1 MNIDLYQTAPLQQMV
16 GEMLAQVVDETLY
29 AGPNQVSFFRGCA
42 AEALSQNNNLFSEIY
57 VNILQILE
65 LEYLSNQINPNNQNQ
80 VFNLVSNSFV
90 DAVPYIFLN
99 YGPMNQLN
107 AQEAHGCRNDASKY
121 CSYINNIQRQL
132 ARHYSNGN
140 GMMYGN
146 NNAGSFAT
154 RGGMSMRN
162 NNVGNA
168 GGSRWGSVRGNNGN
182 SFGGMN
188 ANRVDNTFS
197 ASNTQ
202 AHDVF
207 GRGGNNTNT
216 AQQTD
221 TNDYFAI
228 KRRKYVESHGGN
240 QQNQQQQQRQ
250 QQDNS
255 AYNELVD
262 ESSVI
267 GTPTVVHGNAR
278 QYEERYDKPNT
289 NETTNAN
296 NQETRQFEKTRQVEE
311 DGFPIV
317 PNSRR
322 KMAIGRNW
330 LVGLWINT
338 STKGYEDIN
347 EVKVRRKLTPEY
359 LYPFDYTKHR
369 EKLSEDKDGL
379 YFEYYDTY
387 GLVQREYVFAFNAS
401 NKLWQSYNYLNKRC
415 MIELDEHGLP
425 CQVLYDL
432 TEEERMELK
441 DHIIPGKTPGILG
454 SALIPNRENP
464 PSLEE
469 EIKYLTMTDEER
481 QYQEA
486 EILANGGEVNEYNVT
501 INDNEIIADN
511 LPSLVTEII
520 DDVYTEH
527 NDSRLVES
535 DVTIMNPIA
544 TKKRQLEV
552 VRKIKECKTFDDYR
566 DKIIKPLT
574 KAREFVLLRKL
585 SEMIDIQFNKILLC
599 LDLTDISVTEIVEC
613 YNDLEERDDIITKS
627 SRQQYDTLVE
637 EMFAS
642 FTITNNDDE
651 YLSDSDTPT
660 IVSNTAT
667 VTYVDRSAGELNITL
682 DGSENNQNGWVCLV
696 RDTGSEISNLITA
709 SLVRRNRKSS
719 KPTRD
724 TYLLTS
730 DGVLIEFIPASR
742 FDINHVFYRICK
754 LTQ

>member
-16 GEMLAQVVDETLY
+16 GEMLTQVIDETLY

-42 AEALSQNNNLFSEIY
+42 AEAVSQNNNLFSEIY
-57 VNILQILE
+57 VNILQVLE
-65 LEYLSNQINPNNQNQ
+65 NEYLSNQINPNNQNQ

-107 AQEAHGCRNDASKY
+107 AQEAHGVRNDANKY
-121 CSYINNIQRQL
+121 CSYIGNIQRQL
-132 ARHYSNGN
+132 ARHYSNSN

-154 RGGMSMRN
+154 RGGMAMRN

-168 GGSRWGSVRGNNGN
+168 GGSRWGSVRGNN
-182 SFGGMN
+182 FGGMG

-207 GRGGNNTNT
+207 GRGSNNSGST
-216 AQQTD
+216 QQND
-221 TNDYFAI
+221 SNDYFAI
-228 KRRKYVESHGGN
+228 KRRRLAESN
-240 QQNQQQQQRQ
+240 ANNTANK

-262 ESSVI
+262 ESAVL
-267 GTPTVVHGNAR
+267 GTPTVIHGNAN
-278 QYEERYDKPNT
+278 QYEERFDKSGS
-289 NETTNAN
+289 NETIVN
-296 NQETRQFEKTRQVEE
+296 NQTEVQVEE

-317 PNSRR
+317 PNNRR

-379 YFEYYDTY
+379 YFEYYDAY

-481 QYQEA
+481 EYQET

-527 NDSRLVES
+527 GNSRLVES
-535 DVTIMNPIA
+535 DVTIMNPVS

-585 SEMIDIQFNKILLC
+585 SEMIDIQFSKILLC

-627 SRQQYDTLVE
+627 SRQQYNTLVE

-696 RDTGSEISNLITA
+696 RDTSSEISNLITA
-709 SLVRRNRKSS
+709 SLIRRNRKSS

>member
-16 GEMLAQVVDETLY
+16 GEMLTQVIDETLY

-42 AEALSQNNNLFSEIY
+42 AEAVSQNNNLFSEIY
-57 VNILQILE
+57 VNILQVLE
-65 LEYLSNQINPNNQNQ
+65 NEYLSNQINPNNQNQ

-107 AQEAHGCRNDASKY
+107 AQEAHGCRNDANKY
-121 CSYINNIQRQL
+121 CSYIGNIQRQL
-132 ARHYSNGN
+132 ARHYSNSN
-140 GMMYGN
+140 GMMYG

-154 RGGMSMRN
+154 RGGMAMRN
-162 NNVGNA
+162 NNVGGN
-168 GGSRWGSVRGNNGN
+168 GGSRWGSVRGNNFGN
-182 SFGGMN
+182 
-188 ANRVDNTFS
+188 NRVDNTFS

-207 GRGGNNTNT
+207 GRGSNSSNST
-216 AQQTD
+216 QQND
-221 TNDYFAI
+221 SNDYFAI
-228 KRRKYVESHGGN
+228 KRRRLAESNGGN
-240 QQNQQQQQRQ
+240 NQNNQRDNR
-250 QQDNS
+250 QDNS

-262 ESSVI
+262 ESAVL
-267 GTPTVVHGNAR
+267 GTPTVIHGNAN
-278 QYEERYDKPNT
+278 QYEERFDKSAF
-289 NETTNAN
+289 NETVKAN
-296 NQETRQFEKTRQVEE
+296 NQTEVQVEE

-317 PNSRR
+317 PNNRR

-379 YFEYYDTY
+379 YFEYYDAY

-481 QYQEA
+481 EYQEA

-527 NDSRLVES
+527 GNSRLVES
-535 DVTIMNPIA
+535 DVTIMNPVS

-585 SEMIDIQFNKILLC
+585 SEMIDIQFSKILLC

-627 SRQQYDTLVE
+627 SRQQYNTLVE

>member
-16 GEMLAQVVDETLY
+16 GEMLANIIDETLY

-65 LEYLSNQINPNNQNQ
+65 NEYLSNQINPNNQNQ

-107 AQEAHGCRNDASKY
+107 AQEAHGVRNDANKY
-121 CSYINNIQRQL
+121 CSYIGNIQRQL
-132 ARHYSNGN
+132 ARHYSNSN

-154 RGGMSMRN
+154 RGGMAMRN
-162 NNVGNA
+162 NNVGGN
-168 GGSRWGSVRGNNGN
+168 GGSRWGSVRGNN
-182 SFGGMN
+182 FGGMG

-207 GRGGNNTNT
+207 GRGSNNSSST
-216 AQQTD
+216 QQNNS
-221 TNDYFAI
+221 NDYFAI
-228 KRRKYVESHGGN
+228 KRRRLAESN
-240 QQNQQQQQRQ
+240 ANNTANK

-262 ESSVI
+262 ESAVL
-267 GTPTVVHGNAR
+267 GTPTVVHGNAN
-278 QYEERYDKPNT
+278 QYEERFDKSGS
-289 NETTNAN
+289 NETITN
-296 NQETRQFEKTRQVEE
+296 NQTAVQVEE

-317 PNSRR
+317 PNNRR
-322 KMAIGRNW
+322 RMAIGRNW

-379 YFEYYDTY
+379 YFEYYDAY

-486 EILANGGEVNEYNVT
+486 EIIANGGEVNEYNVT

-527 NDSRLVES
+527 NGSRLVES
-535 DVTIMNPIA
+535 DVTIMNPIS

-627 SRQQYDTLVE
+627 SRQQYNTLVE

-696 RDTGSEISNLITA
+696 RDTSSEISNLITA

>member
-16 GEMLAQVVDETLY
+16 GEMLTQVIDETLY

-42 AEALSQNNNLFSEIY
+42 AEAVSQNNNLFSEIY
-57 VNILQILE
+57 VNILQVLE
-65 LEYLSNQINPNNQNQ
+65 NEYLSNQINPNNQNQ

-107 AQEAHGCRNDASKY
+107 AQEAHGCRNDANKY
-121 CSYINNIQRQL
+121 CSYIGNIQRQL
-132 ARHYSNGN
+132 ARHYSNSN
-140 GMMYGN
+140 GMMYG

-154 RGGMSMRN
+154 RGGMAMRN
-162 NNVGNA
+162 NNVGGN
-168 GGSRWGSVRGNNGN
+168 GGSRWGSVRGNNFGN
-182 SFGGMN
+182 
-188 ANRVDNTFS
+188 NRVDNTFS

-207 GRGGNNTNT
+207 GRGSNSSNST
-216 AQQTD
+216 QQND
-221 TNDYFAI
+221 SNDYFAI
-228 KRRKYVESHGGN
+228 KRRRLAESNGGN
-240 QQNQQQQQRQ
+240 NQNNQRDNR
-250 QQDNS
+250 QDNS

-262 ESSVI
+262 ESAVL
-267 GTPTVVHGNAR
+267 GTPTVIHGNAN
-278 QYEERYDKPNT
+278 QYEERFNKSAS
-289 NETTNAN
+289 NETVKAN
-296 NQETRQFEKTRQVEE
+296 NQTEVQVEE

-317 PNSRR
+317 PNNRR

-330 LVGLWINT
+330 LIGLWINT

-379 YFEYYDTY
+379 YFEYYDAY

-481 QYQEA
+481 EYQEA

-527 NDSRLVES
+527 GNSRLVES
-535 DVTIMNPIA
+535 DVTIMNPVS

-574 KAREFVLLRKL
+574 KACEFVLLRKL
-585 SEMIDIQFNKILLC
+585 SEMIDIQFSKILLC

-613 YNDLEERDDIITKS
+613 YNDLEERDDIITKL
-627 SRQQYDTLVE
+627 SRQQYNTLVE

-696 RDTGSEISNLITA
+696 RDTSSEISNLITA

-730 DGVLIEFIPASR
+730 DGVLLEFIPASR

>member
-16 GEMLAQVVDETLY
+16 GEMFTQVIDETLY

-42 AEALSQNNNLFSEIY
+42 AEAVSQNNNLFSEIY
-57 VNILQILE
+57 VNILQVLE
-65 LEYLSNQINPNNQNQ
+65 NEYLSNQINPNNQNQ

-107 AQEAHGCRNDASKY
+107 AQEAHGCRNDANKY
-121 CSYINNIQRQL
+121 CSYIGNIQRQL
-132 ARHYSNGN
+132 ARHYSNSN

-154 RGGMSMRN
+154 RGGMAMRN

-168 GGSRWGSVRGNNGN
+168 GGSRWGSVRGNNFGN
-182 SFGGMN
+182 
-188 ANRVDNTFS
+188 NRVDNTFS

-207 GRGGNNTNT
+207 GRGSNSSNST
-216 AQQTD
+216 QQND
-221 TNDYFAI
+221 SNDYFAI
-228 KRRKYVESHGGN
+228 KRRRLAESN
-240 QQNQQQQQRQ
+240 ASNTANK

-262 ESSVI
+262 ESAVL
-267 GTPTVVHGNAR
+267 GTPTVIHGNAN
-278 QYEERYDKPNT
+278 QYEERFDKSAS
-289 NETTNAN
+289 NETVKAN
-296 NQETRQFEKTRQVEE
+296 NQTEVQVEE

-317 PNSRR
+317 PNNRR

-379 YFEYYDTY
+379 YFEYYDAY

-481 QYQEA
+481 EYQEA

-527 NDSRLVES
+527 GNSRLVES
-535 DVTIMNPIA
+535 DVTIMNPVS

-566 DKIIKPLT
+566 DKIIKPLA

-585 SEMIDIQFNKILLC
+585 SEMIDIQFSKILLC

-627 SRQQYDTLVE
+627 SRQQYNTLVE

-642 FTITNNDDE
+642 FTITNNGDE

-696 RDTGSEISNLITA
+696 RDTSSEISNLITA

-730 DGVLIEFIPASR
+730 DGVLLEFIPASR

>member
-16 GEMLAQVVDETLY
+16 GEMLTQVIDETLY

-42 AEALSQNNNLFSEIY
+42 AEAVSQNNNLFSEIY
-57 VNILQILE
+57 VNILQVLE
-65 LEYLSNQINPNNQNQ
+65 NEYLSNQINPNNQNQ

-107 AQEAHGCRNDASKY
+107 AQEAHGVRNDANKY
-121 CSYINNIQRQL
+121 CSYIGNIQRQL
-132 ARHYSNGN
+132 ARHYSNSN

-146 NNAGSFAT
+146 NAGGYAT
-154 RGGMSMRN
+154 RGGMAMRN
-162 NNVGNA
+162 NNVGGN
-168 GGSRWGSVRGNNGN
+168 GGSRWGSVRGNN
-182 SFGGMN
+182 FGGMG

-207 GRGGNNTNT
+207 GRGSNSSNST
-216 AQQTD
+216 QQND
-221 TNDYFAI
+221 SNDYFAI
-228 KRRKYVESHGGN
+228 KRRRLAESN
-240 QQNQQQQQRQ
+240 ANNTANK

-262 ESSVI
+262 ESAVL
-267 GTPTVVHGNAR
+267 GTPTVIHGNAN
-278 QYEERYDKPNT
+278 QYEERFDKSGS
-289 NETTNAN
+289 NETIVN
-296 NQETRQFEKTRQVEE
+296 NQTEVQVEE

-317 PNSRR
+317 PNNRR

-379 YFEYYDTY
+379 YFEYYDAY
-387 GLVQREYVFAFNAS
+387 GLVQREYVFAFNVS

-481 QYQEA
+481 EYQEA
-486 EILANGGEVNEYNVT
+486 EIIANGGEVNEYNVT

-527 NDSRLVES
+527 GNSRLVES
-535 DVTIMNPIA
+535 DVTIMNPVS

-585 SEMIDIQFNKILLC
+585 SEMIDIQFGKILLC

-627 SRQQYDTLVE
+627 SRQQYNTLVE

-696 RDTGSEISNLITA
+696 RDTSSEISNLITA

>member
-16 GEMLAQVVDETLY
+16 GEMFTQVIDETLY

-42 AEALSQNNNLFSEIY
+42 AEAVSQNNNLFSEIY
-57 VNILQILE
+57 VNILQVLE
-65 LEYLSNQINPNNQNQ
+65 NEYLSNQINPNNQNQ

-107 AQEAHGCRNDASKY
+107 AQEAHGCRNDANKY
-121 CSYINNIQRQL
+121 CSYIGNIQRQL
-132 ARHYSNGN
+132 ARHYSNSN

-154 RGGMSMRN
+154 RGGMAMRN
-162 NNVGNA
+162 NNVGGN
-168 GGSRWGSVRGNNGN
+168 GGSRWGSVRGNNFGN
-182 SFGGMN
+182 
-188 ANRVDNTFS
+188 NRVDNTFS

-207 GRGGNNTNT
+207 GRGSNSSNST
-216 AQQTD
+216 QQND
-221 TNDYFAI
+221 SNDYFAI
-228 KRRKYVESHGGN
+228 KRRRLAESNGGN
-240 QQNQQQQQRQ
+240 NQNSQRDNR
-250 QQDNS
+250 QDNS

-262 ESSVI
+262 ESAVL
-267 GTPTVVHGNAR
+267 GTPTVIHGNAN
-278 QYEERYDKPNT
+278 QYEERFDKSAS
-289 NETTNAN
+289 NETVKAN
-296 NQETRQFEKTRQVEE
+296 NQTEVQVEE

-317 PNSRR
+317 PNNRR

-379 YFEYYDTY
+379 YFEYYDAY
-387 GLVQREYVFAFNAS
+387 GLVQREYIFAFNAS

-481 QYQEA
+481 EYQEA

-527 NDSRLVES
+527 GNSRLVES
-535 DVTIMNPIA
+535 DVTIMNPVS

-585 SEMIDIQFNKILLC
+585 SEMIDIQFSKILLC

-627 SRQQYDTLVE
+627 SRQQYNTLVE

>member
-16 GEMLAQVVDETLY
+16 GEMLAQVIDETLY

-42 AEALSQNNNLFSEIY
+42 AEAVSQNNNLFSEIY
-57 VNILQILE
+57 VNILQVLE
-65 LEYLSNQINPNNQNQ
+65 NEYLSNQINPNNQNQ

-107 AQEAHGCRNDASKY
+107 AQEAHGCRNDANKY
-121 CSYINNIQRQL
+121 CSYIGNIQRQL
-132 ARHYSNGN
+132 ARHYSNSN

-154 RGGMSMRN
+154 RGGMAMRN

-168 GGSRWGSVRGNNGN
+168 GGSRWGNVRGNNFGN
-182 SFGGMN
+182 
-188 ANRVDNTFS
+188 NRVDNTFS

-202 AHDVF
+202 AYDVF
-207 GRGGNNTNT
+207 GRGSNSSNST
-216 AQQTD
+216 QQND
-221 TNDYFAI
+221 SNDYFAI
-228 KRRKYVESHGGN
+228 KRRRLAESN
-240 QQNQQQQQRQ
+240 VSNTANK

-262 ESSVI
+262 ESAVL
-267 GTPTVVHGNAR
+267 GTPTVIHGNAN
-278 QYEERYDKPNT
+278 QYEERFDKSAS
-289 NETTNAN
+289 NETVKAN
-296 NQETRQFEKTRQVEE
+296 NQTEVQVEE

-317 PNSRR
+317 PNNRR

-338 STKGYEDIN
+338 STKGYDDIN

-379 YFEYYDTY
+379 YFEYYDAY

-481 QYQEA
+481 EYQEA
-486 EILANGGEVNEYNVT
+486 EIIANGGEVNEYNVT

-527 NDSRLVES
+527 GNSRLVES
-535 DVTIMNPIA
+535 DVTIMNPVS

-585 SEMIDIQFNKILLC
+585 SEMIDIQFSKILLC
-599 LDLTDISVTEIVEC
+599 LDLIDISVTEIVEC

-627 SRQQYDTLVE
+627 SRQQYNTLVE

-696 RDTGSEISNLITA
+696 RDTSSEISNLITA

>member
-16 GEMLAQVVDETLY
+16 GEMLTQVIDETLY

-42 AEALSQNNNLFSEIY
+42 AEAVSQNNNLFSEIY
-57 VNILQILE
+57 VNILQVLE
-65 LEYLSNQINPNNQNQ
+65 NEYLSNQINPNNQNQ

-107 AQEAHGCRNDASKY
+107 AQEAHGVRNDANKY
-121 CSYINNIQRQL
+121 CSYIGNIQRQL
-132 ARHYSNGN
+132 ARHYSNSN

-154 RGGMSMRN
+154 RGGMAMRN
-162 NNVGNA
+162 NNVGGN
-168 GGSRWGSVRGNNGN
+168 GGSRWGNVRGNN
-182 SFGGMN
+182 FGGMG

-207 GRGGNNTNT
+207 GRGSNNSGST
-216 AQQTD
+216 QQND
-221 TNDYFAI
+221 SNDYFAI
-228 KRRKYVESHGGN
+228 KRRRLAESN
-240 QQNQQQQQRQ
+240 ANNTANK

-262 ESSVI
+262 ESAVL
-267 GTPTVVHGNAR
+267 GTPTVIHGNAN
-278 QYEERYDKPNT
+278 QYEERFDKSGS
-289 NETTNAN
+289 NETIVN
-296 NQETRQFEKTRQVEE
+296 NQTAVQVEE

-317 PNSRR
+317 PNNRR

-379 YFEYYDTY
+379 YFEYYDAY

-481 QYQEA
+481 EYQEA
-486 EILANGGEVNEYNVT
+486 EIIANGGEVNEYNVT

-527 NDSRLVES
+527 GNSRLVES
-535 DVTIMNPIA
+535 DVTIMNPIS

-585 SEMIDIQFNKILLC
+585 SEMIDIQFSKILLC

-627 SRQQYDTLVE
+627 SRQQYNTLVE

-696 RDTGSEISNLITA
+696 RDTSSEISNLITA

>member
-16 GEMLAQVVDETLY
+16 GEMLTQVIDETLY

-42 AEALSQNNNLFSEIY
+42 AEAVSQNNNLFSEIY
-57 VNILQILE
+57 VSILQVLE
-65 LEYLSNQINPNNQNQ
+65 NEYLSNQINPNNQNQ

-107 AQEAHGCRNDASKY
+107 AQEAHGVRNDANKY
-121 CSYINNIQRQL
+121 CSYIGNIQRQL
-132 ARHYSNGN
+132 ARHYSNSN

-154 RGGMSMRN
+154 RGGMAMRN
-162 NNVGNA
+162 NNVGGN
-168 GGSRWGSVRGNNGN
+168 GGSRWGNVRGNN
-182 SFGGMN
+182 FGGMG

-207 GRGGNNTNT
+207 GRGSNSSNST
-216 AQQTD
+216 QQND
-221 TNDYFAI
+221 SNDYFAI
-228 KRRKYVESHGGN
+228 KRRRLAESN
-240 QQNQQQQQRQ
+240 ANNTANK

-262 ESSVI
+262 ESAVL
-267 GTPTVVHGNAR
+267 GTPTVIHGNAN
-278 QYEERYDKPNT
+278 QYEERFDKSGS
-289 NETTNAN
+289 NETIVN
-296 NQETRQFEKTRQVEE
+296 NQTEVQVEE

-317 PNSRR
+317 PNNRR

-379 YFEYYDTY
+379 YFEYYDAY

-481 QYQEA
+481 EYQEA
-486 EILANGGEVNEYNVT
+486 EIIANGGEVNEYNVT

-527 NDSRLVES
+527 GNSRLVES
-535 DVTIMNPIA
+535 DVTIMNPVS

-585 SEMIDIQFNKILLC
+585 SEMIDIQFSKILLC

-627 SRQQYDTLVE
+627 SRQQYNTLVE

-642 FTITNNDDE
+642 FIITNNDDE

>member
-16 GEMLAQVVDETLY
+16 GEMLTQVIDETLY

-42 AEALSQNNNLFSEIY
+42 AEAVSQNNNLFSEIY
-57 VNILQILE
+57 VNILQVLE
-65 LEYLSNQINPNNQNQ
+65 NEYLSNQINPNNQNQ

-107 AQEAHGCRNDASKY
+107 AQEAHGVRNDANKY
-121 CSYINNIQRQL
+121 CSYIGNIQRQL
-132 ARHYSNGN
+132 ARHYSNSN

-146 NNAGSFAT
+146 NAGSYAT
-154 RGGMSMRN
+154 RGGMAMRN
-162 NNVGNA
+162 NNVGGN
-168 GGSRWGSVRGNNGN
+168 GGSRWGSVRGNN
-182 SFGGMN
+182 FGGMG

-207 GRGGNNTNT
+207 GRGSNSSNST
-216 AQQTD
+216 QQND
-221 TNDYFAI
+221 SNDYFAI
-228 KRRKYVESHGGN
+228 KRRRLAESN
-240 QQNQQQQQRQ
+240 ANNTANK

-262 ESSVI
+262 ESAVL
-267 GTPTVVHGNAR
+267 GTPTVIHGNKT
-278 QYEERYDKPNT
+278 QYEERFDKSAS
-289 NETTNAN
+289 NETVKAN
-296 NQETRQFEKTRQVEE
+296 NQTEVQVEE

-317 PNSRR
+317 PNNRR

-379 YFEYYDTY
+379 YFEYYDAY

-481 QYQEA
+481 EYQEA
-486 EILANGGEVNEYNVT
+486 EIIANGGEVNEYNVT

-527 NDSRLVES
+527 GNSRLVES
-535 DVTIMNPIA
+535 DVTIMNPVS

-585 SEMIDIQFNKILLC
+585 SEMIDIQFSKILLC

-627 SRQQYDTLVE
+627 SRQQYNTLVE

-642 FTITNNDDE
+642 FTITNNDNE

>member
-16 GEMLAQVVDETLY
+16 GEMLTQVIDETLY

-57 VNILQILE
+57 VNILQVLE

-107 AQEAHGCRNDASKY
+107 AQEAHGVRNDANKY
-121 CSYINNIQRQL
+121 CSYIGNIQRQL
-132 ARHYSNGN
+132 ARHYSNSN

-146 NNAGSFAT
+146 NNAGSYAT
-154 RGGMSMRN
+154 RGGMAMRN
-162 NNVGNA
+162 NNAGGN
-168 GGSRWGSVRGNNGN
+168 GGSRWGNVRGNN
-182 SFGGMN
+182 FGGMGT
-188 ANRVDNTFS
+188 NRVDNTFS

-207 GRGGNNTNT
+207 GRGSNSSNS
-216 AQQTD
+216 AQQSD
-221 TNDYFAI
+221 SNDYFAI
-228 KRRKYVESHGGN
+228 KRRRLAESN
-240 QQNQQQQQRQ
+240 ANNTANK

-262 ESSVI
+262 ESAVL
-267 GTPTVVHGNAR
+267 GTPTVIHGNAN
-278 QYEERYDKPNT
+278 QYEERFDKSGS
-289 NETTNAN
+289 NETHSN
-296 NQETRQFEKTRQVEE
+296 NQTAVQVEE

-317 PNSRR
+317 PNNRR

-379 YFEYYDTY
+379 YFEYYDAY

-481 QYQEA
+481 EYQEA

-527 NDSRLVES
+527 GNSRLVES
-535 DVTIMNPIA
+535 DVTIMNPTS

-566 DKIIKPLT
+566 DKIIKPLS

-585 SEMIDIQFNKILLC
+585 SEMIDIQFSKILLC

-627 SRQQYDTLVE
+627 LRQQYNTLVE

-696 RDTGSEISNLITA
+696 RDTSSEISNLITA

>member
-16 GEMLAQVVDETLY
+16 GEMLAQVIDETLY

-42 AEALSQNNNLFSEIY
+42 AEAVSQNNNLFSEIY
-57 VNILQILE
+57 VNILQVLE
-65 LEYLSNQINPNNQNQ
+65 NEYLSNQINPNNQNQ

-107 AQEAHGCRNDASKY
+107 AQEAHGCRNDANKY
-121 CSYINNIQRQL
+121 CSYIGNIQRQL
-132 ARHYSNGN
+132 ARHYSNSN

-154 RGGMSMRN
+154 RGGMAMRN

-168 GGSRWGSVRGNNGN
+168 GGSRWGSVRGNNFGN
-182 SFGGMN
+182 
-188 ANRVDNTFS
+188 NRVDNTFS

-207 GRGGNNTNT
+207 GRGSNSSNST
-216 AQQTD
+216 QQND
-221 TNDYFAI
+221 SNDYFAI
-228 KRRKYVESHGGN
+228 KRRRLAESN
-240 QQNQQQQQRQ
+240 ASNTANK

-262 ESSVI
+262 ESAVL
-267 GTPTVVHGNAR
+267 GTPTVIHGNAN
-278 QYEERYDKPNT
+278 QYEERFDKSAS
-289 NETTNAN
+289 NETVKAN
-296 NQETRQFEKTRQVEE
+296 NQTEVQVEE

-317 PNSRR
+317 PNNRR

-379 YFEYYDTY
+379 YFEYYDAY

-481 QYQEA
+481 EYQEA

-527 NDSRLVES
+527 GNSRLVES
-535 DVTIMNPIA
+535 DVTIMNPVS

-566 DKIIKPLT
+566 DKIIKPLA

-585 SEMIDIQFNKILLC
+585 SEMIDIQFSKILLC

-627 SRQQYDTLVE
+627 SRQQYNTLVE

-642 FTITNNDDE
+642 FTITNNGDE

-696 RDTGSEISNLITA
+696 RDTSSEISNLITA

-730 DGVLIEFIPASR
+730 DGVLLEFIPASR

>member
-16 GEMLAQVVDETLY
+16 GEMLTQVIDETLY

-42 AEALSQNNNLFSEIY
+42 AEAVSQNNNLFSEIY
-57 VNILQILE
+57 VNILQVLE
-65 LEYLSNQINPNNQNQ
+65 NEYLSNQINPNNQNQ

-107 AQEAHGCRNDASKY
+107 AQEAHGVRNDANKY
-121 CSYINNIQRQL
+121 CSYIGNIQRQL
-132 ARHYSNGN
+132 ARHYSNSN

-154 RGGMSMRN
+154 RGGMAMRN

-168 GGSRWGSVRGNNGN
+168 GGSRWGSVRGNN
-182 SFGGMN
+182 FGGMG

-207 GRGGNNTNT
+207 GRGSNNSGST
-216 AQQTD
+216 QQND
-221 TNDYFAI
+221 SNDYFAI
-228 KRRKYVESHGGN
+228 KRRRLAESN
-240 QQNQQQQQRQ
+240 ANNTANK

-262 ESSVI
+262 ESAVL
-267 GTPTVVHGNAR
+267 GTPTVIHGNAN
-278 QYEERYDKPNT
+278 QYEERFDKSGS
-289 NETTNAN
+289 NETIVN
-296 NQETRQFEKTRQVEE
+296 NQTEVQVEE

-317 PNSRR
+317 PNNRR

-379 YFEYYDTY
+379 YFEYYDAY

-481 QYQEA
+481 EYQEA
-486 EILANGGEVNEYNVT
+486 EIIANGGEVNEYNVT

-527 NDSRLVES
+527 GNSRLVES
-535 DVTIMNPIA
+535 DVTIMNPVS

-585 SEMIDIQFNKILLC
+585 SEMIDIQFSKILLC

-627 SRQQYDTLVE
+627 SRQQYNTLVE

>member
-16 GEMLAQVVDETLY
+16 GEMLTQVIDETLY

-42 AEALSQNNNLFSEIY
+42 AEAVSQNNNLFSEIY
-57 VNILQILE
+57 VNILQVLE
-65 LEYLSNQINPNNQNQ
+65 NEYLSNQINPNNQNQ

-107 AQEAHGCRNDASKY
+107 AQEAHGVRNDANKY
-121 CSYINNIQRQL
+121 CSYIGNIQRQL
-132 ARHYSNGN
+132 ARHYSNSN

-146 NNAGSFAT
+146 NNAGSYAT
-154 RGGMSMRN
+154 RGGMAMRN
-162 NNVGNA
+162 NNVGGN
-168 GGSRWGSVRGNNGN
+168 GGSRWGNVRGNN
-182 SFGGMN
+182 FGGMGT
-188 ANRVDNTFS
+188 NRVDNTFS

-207 GRGGNNTNT
+207 GRGSNSSNS
-216 AQQTD
+216 AQQSD
-221 TNDYFAI
+221 SNDYFAI
-228 KRRKYVESHGGN
+228 KRRRLAESN
-240 QQNQQQQQRQ
+240 ANNTANK

-262 ESSVI
+262 ESAVL
-267 GTPTVVHGNAR
+267 GTPTVIHGNAN
-278 QYEERYDKPNT
+278 QYEERFDKSGS
-289 NETTNAN
+289 NETHSN
-296 NQETRQFEKTRQVEE
+296 NQTAVQVEE

-317 PNSRR
+317 PNNRR

-379 YFEYYDTY
+379 YFEYYDAY

-481 QYQEA
+481 EYQEA

-527 NDSRLVES
+527 GNSRLVES
-535 DVTIMNPIA
+535 DVTIMNPTS

-566 DKIIKPLT
+566 DKIIKPLS

-585 SEMIDIQFNKILLC
+585 SEMIDIQFSKILLC

-627 SRQQYDTLVE
+627 LRQQYNTLVE

-696 RDTGSEISNLITA
+696 RDTSSEISNLITA

>member
-16 GEMLAQVVDETLY
+16 GEMLANVIDETLY

-65 LEYLSNQINPNNQNQ
+65 HEYLSNQINPNNQNQ

-107 AQEAHGCRNDASKY
+107 AQEAHGVRTDASKY
-121 CSYINNIQRQL
+121 CSYIGNVQRQL
-132 ARHYSNGN
+132 ARHYSNSN

-146 NNAGSFAT
+146 NNAGSYAT
-154 RGGMSMRN
+154 RGGMAMRN
-162 NNVGNA
+162 NNVGGN
-168 GGSRWGSVRGNNGN
+168 GGSRWGNVRGNN
-182 SFGGMN
+182 FGGMG
-188 ANRVDNTFS
+188 ANHVDNTFS

-207 GRGGNNTNT
+207 GRGNNNTNSS
-216 AQQTD
+216 QQKD
-221 TNDYFAI
+221 SNDYFAI
-228 KRRKYVESHGGN
+228 KRRKYVES
-240 QQNQQQQQRQ
+240 QNTQSS

-262 ESSVI
+262 ESAII
-267 GTPTVVHGNAR
+267 GTPTVVHGNMTGKTTSNTH
-278 QYEERYDKPNT
+278 QYEERFDKSSNNVT
-289 NETTNAN
+289 ETTKVN
-296 NQETRQFEKTRQVEE
+296 NQTVQTED

-379 YFEYYDTY
+379 YFEYYDDY

-432 TEEERMELK
+432 TGEERMEIK

-481 QYQEA
+481 EYQEA
-486 EILANGGEVNEYNVT
+486 EILANGGVVNEYNVT
-501 INDNEIIADN
+501 INEDEVIADN

-527 NDSRLVES
+527 SSSRLVES
-535 DVTIMNPIA
+535 DVTIMNPVS

-552 VRKIKECKTFDDYR
+552 VRKIKECKTFDDYH
-566 DKIIKPLT
+566 DTIIKPLT
-574 KAREFVLLRKL
+574 KAREVVLLRKL

-599 LDLTDISVTEIVEC
+599 LDLGDITVTEIVEC
-613 YNDLEERDDIITKS
+613 YKDLEERDDIITKQ
-627 SRQQYDTLVE
+627 SRQQYNRLVE

-651 YLSDSDTPT
+651 YLSDSETPT

-667 VTYVDRSAGELNITL
+667 VTYVDRTAGELNITV
-682 DGSENNQNGWVCLV
+682 DGSENNQNGWICLV
-696 RDTGSEISNLITA
+696 RDTSSEISNLITA

>member
-16 GEMLAQVVDETLY
+16 GEMLAQVIDETLY

-42 AEALSQNNNLFSEIY
+42 AEAVSQNNNLFSEIY
-57 VNILQILE
+57 VNILQVLE
-65 LEYLSNQINPNNQNQ
+65 NEYLSNQINPNNQNQ

-107 AQEAHGCRNDASKY
+107 AQEAHGCRNDANKY
-121 CSYINNIQRQL
+121 CSYIGNIQRQL
-132 ARHYSNGN
+132 ARHYSNSN

-154 RGGMSMRN
+154 RGGMAMRN

-168 GGSRWGSVRGNNGN
+168 GGSRWGNVRGNNFGN
-182 SFGGMN
+182 
-188 ANRVDNTFS
+188 NRVDNTFS

-202 AHDVF
+202 AYDVF
-207 GRGGNNTNT
+207 GRGSNSSNST
-216 AQQTD
+216 QQND
-221 TNDYFAI
+221 SNDYFAI
-228 KRRKYVESHGGN
+228 KRRRLAESN
-240 QQNQQQQQRQ
+240 ASNTANK

-262 ESSVI
+262 ESAVL
-267 GTPTVVHGNAR
+267 GTPTVIHGNAN
-278 QYEERYDKPNT
+278 QYEERFDKSAS
-289 NETTNAN
+289 NETVKAN
-296 NQETRQFEKTRQVEE
+296 NQTEVQVEE

-317 PNSRR
+317 PNNRR

-338 STKGYEDIN
+338 STKRYDDIN

-379 YFEYYDTY
+379 YFEYYDAY

-481 QYQEA
+481 EYQEA
-486 EILANGGEVNEYNVT
+486 EIIANGGEVNEYNVT

-527 NDSRLVES
+527 GNSRLVES
-535 DVTIMNPIA
+535 DVTIMNPVS

-585 SEMIDIQFNKILLC
+585 SEMIDIQFSKILLC
-599 LDLTDISVTEIVEC
+599 LDLIDISVTEIVEC

-627 SRQQYDTLVE
+627 SRQQYNTLVE

-696 RDTGSEISNLITA
+696 RDTSSEISNLITA

-730 DGVLIEFIPASR
+730 DGVLLEFIPASR

>member
-16 GEMLAQVVDETLY
+16 GEMLTQVIDETLY

-42 AEALSQNNNLFSEIY
+42 AEAVSQNNNLFSEIY
-57 VNILQILE
+57 VNILQVLE
-65 LEYLSNQINPNNQNQ
+65 NEYLSNQINPNNQNQ

-107 AQEAHGCRNDASKY
+107 AQEAHGVRNDANKY
-121 CSYINNIQRQL
+121 CSYISNIQRQL
-132 ARHYSNGN
+132 ARHYSNSN

-154 RGGMSMRN
+154 RGGMAMRN

-168 GGSRWGSVRGNNGN
+168 GGSRWGSVRGNN
-182 SFGGMN
+182 FGGMG

-207 GRGGNNTNT
+207 GRGSNSSSST
-216 AQQTD
+216 QQND
-221 TNDYFAI
+221 SNDYFAI
-228 KRRKYVESHGGN
+228 KRRRLAESN
-240 QQNQQQQQRQ
+240 ANNTANK

-262 ESSVI
+262 ESAVL
-267 GTPTVVHGNAR
+267 GTPTVVHGNAN
-278 QYEERYDKPNT
+278 QYEERFDKSAS
-289 NETTNAN
+289 NETVKAN
-296 NQETRQFEKTRQVEE
+296 NQTEVQVEE

-317 PNSRR
+317 PNNRR

-379 YFEYYDTY
+379 YFEYYDAY

-481 QYQEA
+481 EYQEA
-486 EILANGGEVNEYNVT
+486 EIIANGGEVNEYNVT

-527 NDSRLVES
+527 GNSRLVES
-535 DVTIMNPIA
+535 DVTIMNPVS

-585 SEMIDIQFNKILLC
+585 SEMIDIQFSKILLC

-627 SRQQYDTLVE
+627 SRQQYNTLVE

>member
-16 GEMLAQVVDETLY
+16 GEMLTQVIDETLY

-42 AEALSQNNNLFSEIY
+42 AEAVSQNNNLFSEIY
-57 VNILQILE
+57 VNILQVLE
-65 LEYLSNQINPNNQNQ
+65 NEYLSNQINPNNQNQ

-107 AQEAHGCRNDASKY
+107 AQEAHGVRNDANKY
-121 CSYINNIQRQL
+121 CSYIGNIQRQL
-132 ARHYSNGN
+132 ARHYSNSN

-154 RGGMSMRN
+154 RGGMAMRN

-168 GGSRWGSVRGNNGN
+168 GGSRWGSVRGNN
-182 SFGGMN
+182 FGGMG

-207 GRGGNNTNT
+207 GRGSNNSGST
-216 AQQTD
+216 QQSD
-221 TNDYFAI
+221 SNDYFAI
-228 KRRKYVESHGGN
+228 KRRRLAESN
-240 QQNQQQQQRQ
+240 ANNTANK

-262 ESSVI
+262 ESAVL
-267 GTPTVVHGNAR
+267 GTPTVIHGNVN
-278 QYEERYDKPNT
+278 QYEERFDKSGS
-289 NETTNAN
+289 NETHSN
-296 NQETRQFEKTRQVEE
+296 NQTEVQVEE

-317 PNSRR
+317 PNNRR

-379 YFEYYDTY
+379 YFEYYDAY

-481 QYQEA
+481 EYQEA
-486 EILANGGEVNEYNVT
+486 EIIANGGEVNEYNVT

-527 NDSRLVES
+527 GNSRLVES
-535 DVTIMNPIA
+535 DVTIMNPIS

-585 SEMIDIQFNKILLC
+585 SEMIDIQFSKILLC
-599 LDLTDISVTEIVEC
+599 LDLTDITVTEIVEC

-627 SRQQYDTLVE
+627 SRQQYNTLVE

-696 RDTGSEISNLITA
+696 RDTSSEISNLITA

>member
-16 GEMLAQVVDETLY
+16 GEMLAQVIDETLY

-42 AEALSQNNNLFSEIY
+42 AEAVSQNNNLFSEIY
-57 VNILQILE
+57 VNILQALE
-65 LEYLSNQINPNNQNQ
+65 NEYLSNQINPNNQNQ

-107 AQEAHGCRNDASKY
+107 AQEAHGVRNDANKY
-121 CSYINNIQRQL
+121 CSYIGNIQRQL
-132 ARHYSNGN
+132 ARHYSNSN

-146 NNAGSFAT
+146 NNAGSYAT
-154 RGGMSMRN
+154 RGGMAMRN
-162 NNVGNA
+162 NNVGGN
-168 GGSRWGSVRGNNGN
+168 GGSRWGSVRGNN
-182 SFGGMN
+182 FGGMG

-207 GRGGNNTNT
+207 GRGSNSSNST
-216 AQQTD
+216 QQND
-221 TNDYFAI
+221 SNDYFAI
-228 KRRKYVESHGGN
+228 KRRKYVES
-240 QQNQQQQQRQ
+240 QNTQSS

-262 ESSVI
+262 ESAVL
-267 GTPTVVHGNAR
+267 GTPTVVHGNTTGKATSNTHR
-278 QYEERYDKPNT
+278 YEERFDKSGS
-289 NETTNAN
+289 NETIVN
-296 NQETRQFEKTRQVEE
+296 NQTEVQVEE

-317 PNSRR
+317 PNNRR

-379 YFEYYDTY
+379 YFEYYDAY

-481 QYQEA
+481 EYQEA
-486 EILANGGEVNEYNVT
+486 EIIANGGEVNEYNVT

-527 NDSRLVES
+527 GNSRLVES
-535 DVTIMNPIA
+535 DVTIMNPIS

-585 SEMIDIQFNKILLC
+585 SEMIDIQFSKILLC

-627 SRQQYDTLVE
+627 SRQQYNTLVE

-696 RDTGSEISNLITA
+696 RDTSSEISNLITA

>member
-16 GEMLAQVVDETLY
+16 GEMLAQVIDETLY

-42 AEALSQNNNLFSEIY
+42 AEAMSQNNNLFSEIY

-107 AQEAHGCRNDASKY
+107 AQEAHGCRTDANKY
-121 CSYINNIQRQL
+121 CSYIGNVQRQL
-132 ARHYSNGN
+132 ARHYSNNN
-140 GMMYGN
+140 GMMYN
-146 NNAGSFAT
+146 NNAGGYAP
-154 RGGMSMRN
+154 RGGMTLRN
-162 NNVGNA
+162 NNVGGVGGA
-168 GGSRWGSVRGNNGN
+168 GGSRWGNVRGNN
-182 SFGGMN
+182 FGGMG
-188 ANRVDNTFS
+188 ANHVDNTFS

-207 GRGGNNTNT
+207 GRGNNN
-216 AQQTD
+216 ANSSQQKD
-221 TNDYFAI
+221 SNDYFAI
-228 KRRKYVESHGGN
+228 KRRKYVES
-240 QQNQQQQQRQ
+240 QNTQNTQP
-250 QQDNS
+250 DNS

-262 ESSVI
+262 ESAVM
-267 GTPTVVHGNAR
+267 GTPTVVHGNTTGKTTSNTH
-278 QYEERYDKPNT
+278 QYEERFDKSSNNVT
-289 NETTNAN
+289 ETI
-296 NQETRQFEKTRQVEE
+296 NQETTQVEE

-379 YFEYYDTY
+379 YFEYYDDY

-432 TEEERMELK
+432 TEEERMEIK

-481 QYQEA
+481 EYQEA
-486 EILANGGEVNEYNVT
+486 EILANGGVVNEYNVT
-501 INDNEIIADN
+501 INEDEVIADN
-511 LPSLVTEII
+511 LPALVTEII
-520 DDVYTEH
+520 GDVYTEH
-527 NDSRLVES
+527 SGSRLVES
-535 DVTIMNPIA
+535 DVTIMNPVS

-552 VRKIKECKTFDDYR
+552 VRKIKECKTFDDYH
-566 DKIIKPLT
+566 DTIIKPLT
-574 KAREFVLLRKL
+574 KAREVVLLRKL

-599 LDLTDISVTEIVEC
+599 LDLGDITVTEIVEC
-613 YNDLEERDDIITKS
+613 YKDLEERDDIITKQ
-627 SRQQYDTLVE
+627 SRQQYNRLVE

-651 YLSDSDTPT
+651 YLPDSETPT

-667 VTYVDRSAGELNITL
+667 VTYVDRTAGELNITV
-682 DGSENNQNGWVCLV
+682 DGSENNQNGWICLV
-696 RDTGSEISNLITA
+696 RDTSSEISNLITA

>member
-16 GEMLAQVVDETLY
+16 GEMLAQVIDETLY

-42 AEALSQNNNLFSEIY
+42 AEAVSQNNNLFSEIY
-57 VNILQILE
+57 VNILQVLE
-65 LEYLSNQINPNNQNQ
+65 NEYLSNQINPNNQNQ

-107 AQEAHGCRNDASKY
+107 AQEAHGVRNDANKY
-121 CSYINNIQRQL
+121 CSYIGNIQRQL
-132 ARHYSNGN
+132 ARHYSNSN

-154 RGGMSMRN
+154 RGGMAMRN
-162 NNVGNA
+162 NNVGGN
-168 GGSRWGSVRGNNGN
+168 GGSRWGNVRGNN
-182 SFGGMN
+182 FGGMG

-207 GRGGNNTNT
+207 GRGSNSSNST
-216 AQQTD
+216 QQND
-221 TNDYFAI
+221 SNDYFAI
-228 KRRKYVESHGGN
+228 KRRRLAESN
-240 QQNQQQQQRQ
+240 ANNTANK

-262 ESSVI
+262 ESTVL
-267 GTPTVVHGNAR
+267 GTPTVVHGNAN
-278 QYEERYDKPNT
+278 QYEERFDKSGS
-289 NETTNAN
+289 NETHAN
-296 NQETRQFEKTRQVEE
+296 NQTEVQVEE

-317 PNSRR
+317 PNNRR

-338 STKGYEDIN
+338 STKGYDDIN

-379 YFEYYDTY
+379 YFEYYDAY

-481 QYQEA
+481 EYQEA
-486 EILANGGEVNEYNVT
+486 EIIANGGEVNEYNVT

-527 NDSRLVES
+527 GNSRLVES
-535 DVTIMNPIA
+535 DVTIMNPVS

-585 SEMIDIQFNKILLC
+585 SEMIDIQFSKILLC
-599 LDLTDISVTEIVEC
+599 LDLTDITVTEIVEC

-627 SRQQYDTLVE
+627 SRQQYNTLVE

-696 RDTGSEISNLITA
+696 RDTSSEISNLITA

-719 KPTRD
+719 KPIRD

>member
-16 GEMLAQVVDETLY
+16 GEMLAQVIDETLY

-42 AEALSQNNNLFSEIY
+42 AEAVSQNNNLFSEIY
-57 VNILQILE
+57 VNILQVLE
-65 LEYLSNQINPNNQNQ
+65 NEYLSNQINPNNQNQ

-107 AQEAHGCRNDASKY
+107 AQEAHGCRNDANKY
-121 CSYINNIQRQL
+121 CSYIGNIQRQL
-132 ARHYSNGN
+132 ARHYSNSN

-154 RGGMSMRN
+154 RGGMAMRN

-168 GGSRWGSVRGNNGN
+168 GGSRWGNVRGNNFGN
-182 SFGGMN
+182 
-188 ANRVDNTFS
+188 NRVDNTFS

-202 AHDVF
+202 AYDVF
-207 GRGGNNTNT
+207 GRGSNSSNST
-216 AQQTD
+216 QQND
-221 TNDYFAI
+221 SNDYFAI
-228 KRRKYVESHGGN
+228 KRRRLAESN
-240 QQNQQQQQRQ
+240 ASNTANK

-262 ESSVI
+262 ESAVL
-267 GTPTVVHGNAR
+267 GTPTVIHGNAN
-278 QYEERYDKPNT
+278 QYEERFDKSAS
-289 NETTNAN
+289 NETVKAN
-296 NQETRQFEKTRQVEE
+296 NQTEVQVEE

-317 PNSRR
+317 PNNRR

-338 STKGYEDIN
+338 STKGYDDIN

-379 YFEYYDTY
+379 YFEYYDAY

-481 QYQEA
+481 EYQEA
-486 EILANGGEVNEYNVT
+486 EIIANGGEVNEYNVT

-527 NDSRLVES
+527 GNSRLVES
-535 DVTIMNPIA
+535 DVTIMNPVS

-585 SEMIDIQFNKILLC
+585 SEMIDIQFSKILLC
-599 LDLTDISVTEIVEC
+599 LDLIDISVTEIVEC

-627 SRQQYDTLVE
+627 SRQQYNTLVE

-696 RDTGSEISNLITA
+696 RDTSSEISNLITA

>member
-16 GEMLAQVVDETLY
+16 GEMLTQVIDETLY

-42 AEALSQNNNLFSEIY
+42 AEAVSQNNNLFSEIY

-65 LEYLSNQINPNNQNQ
+65 NEYLSNQINPNNQNQ

-107 AQEAHGCRNDASKY
+107 AQEAHGVRNDANKY
-121 CSYINNIQRQL
+121 CSYIGNIQRQL
-132 ARHYSNGN
+132 ARHYSNSN

-154 RGGMSMRN
+154 RGGMAMRN

-168 GGSRWGSVRGNNGN
+168 GGSRWGSVRGNN
-182 SFGGMN
+182 FGGMG

-207 GRGGNNTNT
+207 GRGSNSSNST
-216 AQQTD
+216 QQND
-221 TNDYFAI
+221 SNDYFAI
-228 KRRKYVESHGGN
+228 KRRRLAESN
-240 QQNQQQQQRQ
+240 ANNTANK

-262 ESSVI
+262 ESAVL
-267 GTPTVVHGNAR
+267 GTPTVVHGNAN
-278 QYEERYDKPNT
+278 QYEERFDKSGS
-289 NETTNAN
+289 NETIVN
-296 NQETRQFEKTRQVEE
+296 NQTEVQVEE

-317 PNSRR
+317 PNNRR

-379 YFEYYDTY
+379 YFEYYDAY

-481 QYQEA
+481 EYQEA

-527 NDSRLVES
+527 GNSRLVES
-535 DVTIMNPIA
+535 DVTIMNPVS

-585 SEMIDIQFNKILLC
+585 SEMIDIQFSKILLC

-627 SRQQYDTLVE
+627 SRQQYNTLVE

>member
-16 GEMLAQVVDETLY
+16 GEMLAQVIDETLY

-42 AEALSQNNNLFSEIY
+42 AEAMSQNNNLFSEIY

-107 AQEAHGCRNDASKY
+107 AQEAHGCRTDANKY
-121 CSYINNIQRQL
+121 CSYIGNVQRQL
-132 ARHYSNGN
+132 ARHYSNNN
-140 GMMYGN
+140 GMMYN
-146 NNAGSFAT
+146 NNAGGYAP
-154 RGGMSMRN
+154 RGGMTLRN
-162 NNVGNA
+162 NNVGGA
-168 GGSRWGSVRGNNGN
+168 GGSRWGNVRGNN
-182 SFGGMN
+182 FGGMG
-188 ANRVDNTFS
+188 ANHVDNTFS

-207 GRGGNNTNT
+207 GRGNNN
-216 AQQTD
+216 ANSSQQKD
-221 TNDYFAI
+221 SNDYFAI
-228 KRRKYVESHGGN
+228 KRRKYVES
-240 QQNQQQQQRQ
+240 QNTQNTQP
-250 QQDNS
+250 DNS

-262 ESSVI
+262 ESAVM
-267 GTPTVVHGNAR
+267 GTPTVVHGNTTGKTTSNTH
-278 QYEERYDKPNT
+278 QYEERFDKPSNNVT
-289 NETTNAN
+289 ETI
-296 NQETRQFEKTRQVEE
+296 NQETTQVEE

-379 YFEYYDTY
+379 YFEYYDDY

-481 QYQEA
+481 EYQEA
-486 EILANGGEVNEYNVT
+486 EILANGGVVNEYNVT
-501 INDNEIIADN
+501 INEDEVIADN
-511 LPSLVTEII
+511 LPALVTEII

-527 NDSRLVES
+527 SGSRLVES
-535 DVTIMNPIA
+535 DVTIMNPVS

-552 VRKIKECKTFDDYR
+552 VRKIKECKTFDDYH
-566 DKIIKPLT
+566 DTIIKPLA
-574 KAREFVLLRKL
+574 KAREVVLLRKL

-599 LDLTDISVTEIVEC
+599 LDLGDITVTEIVEC
-613 YNDLEERDDIITKS
+613 YKDLEERDDIITKQ
-627 SRQQYDTLVE
+627 SRQQYNRLVE

-651 YLSDSDTPT
+651 YLSDSETPT

-667 VTYVDRSAGELNITL
+667 VTYVDRTAGELNITV
-682 DGSENNQNGWVCLV
+682 DGSENNQNGWMCLV
-696 RDTGSEISNLITA
+696 RDTSSEISNLITA

>member
-16 GEMLAQVVDETLY
+16 GEMLTQVIDETLY

-42 AEALSQNNNLFSEIY
+42 AEAVSQNNNLFSEIY
-57 VNILQILE
+57 VNILQVLE
-65 LEYLSNQINPNNQNQ
+65 NEYLSNQINPNNQNQ

-107 AQEAHGCRNDASKY
+107 AQEAHGVRNDANKY
-121 CSYINNIQRQL
+121 CSYIGNIQRQL
-132 ARHYSNGN
+132 ARHYSNSN

-146 NNAGSFAT
+146 NNAGSYAT
-154 RGGMSMRN
+154 RGGMAMRN

-168 GGSRWGSVRGNNGN
+168 GGSRWGNVRGNN
-182 SFGGMN
+182 FGGMG

-207 GRGGNNTNT
+207 GRGSNSSNST
-216 AQQTD
+216 QQND
-221 TNDYFAI
+221 SNDYFAI
-228 KRRKYVESHGGN
+228 KRRRLAESN
-240 QQNQQQQQRQ
+240 ANNTANK

-262 ESSVI
+262 ESAVL
-267 GTPTVVHGNAR
+267 GTPTVIHGNAN
-278 QYEERYDKPNT
+278 QYEERFDKSGS
-289 NETTNAN
+289 NETHSN
-296 NQETRQFEKTRQVEE
+296 NQTEVQVEE

-317 PNSRR
+317 PNNRR

-379 YFEYYDTY
+379 YFEYYDAY

-481 QYQEA
+481 EYQEA

-527 NDSRLVES
+527 GNSRLVES
-535 DVTIMNPIA
+535 DVTIMNPIS

-585 SEMIDIQFNKILLC
+585 SEMIDIQFSKILLC

-613 YNDLEERDDIITKS
+613 YSDLEERDDIITKS
-627 SRQQYDTLVE
+627 SRQQYNTLVE

>member
-16 GEMLAQVVDETLY
+16 GEMLTQVIDETLY

-42 AEALSQNNNLFSEIY
+42 AEAVSQNNNLFSEIY
-57 VNILQILE
+57 VNILQVLE
-65 LEYLSNQINPNNQNQ
+65 NEYLSNQINPNNQNQ

-107 AQEAHGCRNDASKY
+107 AQEAHGVRNDANKY
-121 CSYINNIQRQL
+121 CSYIGNIQRQL
-132 ARHYSNGN
+132 ARHYSNSN

-146 NNAGSFAT
+146 NAGSYAT
-154 RGGMSMRN
+154 RGGMAMRN
-162 NNVGNA
+162 NNVGGN
-168 GGSRWGSVRGNNGN
+168 GGSRWGSVRGNN
-182 SFGGMN
+182 FGGMG

-207 GRGGNNTNT
+207 GRGSNSSNST
-216 AQQTD
+216 QQND
-221 TNDYFAI
+221 SNDYFAI
-228 KRRKYVESHGGN
+228 KRRRLAESN
-240 QQNQQQQQRQ
+240 ANNTANK

-262 ESSVI
+262 ESAVL
-267 GTPTVVHGNAR
+267 GTPTVIHGNKT
-278 QYEERYDKPNT
+278 QYEERFDKSAS
-289 NETTNAN
+289 NETVKAN
-296 NQETRQFEKTRQVEE
+296 NQTEVQVEE

-317 PNSRR
+317 PNNRR

-379 YFEYYDTY
+379 YFEYYDAY

-481 QYQEA
+481 EYQEA
-486 EILANGGEVNEYNVT
+486 EIIANGGEVNEYNVT

-527 NDSRLVES
+527 GNSRLVES
-535 DVTIMNPIA
+535 DVTIMNPVS

-585 SEMIDIQFNKILLC
+585 SEMIDIQFSKILLC

-627 SRQQYDTLVE
+627 SRQQYNTLVE

>member
-16 GEMLAQVVDETLY
+16 GEMLTQVIDETLY

-42 AEALSQNNNLFSEIY
+42 AEAVSQNNNLFSEIY
-57 VNILQILE
+57 VNILQVLE
-65 LEYLSNQINPNNQNQ
+65 NEYLSNQINPNNQNQ

-107 AQEAHGCRNDASKY
+107 AQEAHGVRNDANKY
-121 CSYINNIQRQL
+121 CSYIGNIQRQL
-132 ARHYSNGN
+132 ARHYSNSN

-146 NNAGSFAT
+146 NNAGSYAT
-154 RGGMSMRN
+154 RGGMAMRN
-162 NNVGNA
+162 NNVGGN
-168 GGSRWGSVRGNNGN
+168 GGSRWGNVRGNN
-182 SFGGMN
+182 FGGMG

-207 GRGGNNTNT
+207 GRGSNSSSST
-216 AQQTD
+216 QQND
-221 TNDYFAI
+221 SNDYFAI
-228 KRRKYVESHGGN
+228 KRRRLAESN
-240 QQNQQQQQRQ
+240 ANNTANK

-262 ESSVI
+262 ESAVL
-267 GTPTVVHGNAR
+267 GTPTVIHGNAN
-278 QYEERYDKPNT
+278 QYEERFDKSGS
-289 NETTNAN
+289 NETIVN
-296 NQETRQFEKTRQVEE
+296 NQTEVQVEE

-317 PNSRR
+317 PNNRR

-379 YFEYYDTY
+379 YFEYYDAY

-481 QYQEA
+481 EYQEA
-486 EILANGGEVNEYNVT
+486 EIIANGGEVNEYNVT

-527 NDSRLVES
+527 GNSRLVES
-535 DVTIMNPIA
+535 DVTIMNPIS

-585 SEMIDIQFNKILLC
+585 SEMIDIQFSKILLC

-627 SRQQYDTLVE
+627 SRQQYNTLIE

>member
-16 GEMLAQVVDETLY
+16 GEMLAQVIDETLY

-42 AEALSQNNNLFSEIY
+42 AEAVSQNNNLFSEIY
-57 VNILQILE
+57 VNILQVLE
-65 LEYLSNQINPNNQNQ
+65 NEYLSNQINPNNQNQ

-107 AQEAHGCRNDASKY
+107 AQEAHGVRNDANKY
-121 CSYINNIQRQL
+121 CSYIGNIQRQL
-132 ARHYSNGN
+132 ARHYSNSN

-146 NNAGSFAT
+146 NNAGSYAT
-154 RGGMSMRN
+154 RGGMAMRN

-168 GGSRWGSVRGNNGN
+168 GGSRWGNVRGNN
-182 SFGGMN
+182 FGGMG

-207 GRGGNNTNT
+207 GRGSNNSNST
-216 AQQTD
+216 QQND
-221 TNDYFAI
+221 SNDYFAI
-228 KRRKYVESHGGN
+228 KRRRLAESN
-240 QQNQQQQQRQ
+240 TSNTANK

-262 ESSVI
+262 ESAVL
-267 GTPTVVHGNAR
+267 GTPTVIHGNVN
-278 QYEERYDKPNT
+278 QYEERFDKSAS
-289 NETTNAN
+289 NETYSN
-296 NQETRQFEKTRQVEE
+296 NQTEVQVEE

-317 PNSRR
+317 PNNRR

-379 YFEYYDTY
+379 YFEYYDAY

-481 QYQEA
+481 EYQEA
-486 EILANGGEVNEYNVT
+486 EIIANGGEVNEYNVT

-527 NDSRLVES
+527 GNSRLVES
-535 DVTIMNPIA
+535 DVTIMNPVS

-566 DKIIKPLT
+566 DKIIKPLI

-585 SEMIDIQFNKILLC
+585 SEMIDIQFSKILLC

-627 SRQQYDTLVE
+627 SRQQYNTLVE

-696 RDTGSEISNLITA
+696 RDTSSEISNLITA

-730 DGVLIEFIPASR
+730 DGVLLEFIPASR

>member
-16 GEMLAQVVDETLY
+16 GEMLTQVIDETLY

-42 AEALSQNNNLFSEIY
+42 ADAVSQNNNLFSEIY
-57 VNILQILE
+57 VNILQVLE
-65 LEYLSNQINPNNQNQ
+65 NEYLSNQINPNNQNQ

-107 AQEAHGCRNDASKY
+107 AQEAHGVRNDANKY
-121 CSYINNIQRQL
+121 CSYIGNIQRQL
-132 ARHYSNGN
+132 ARHYSNSN

-154 RGGMSMRN
+154 RGGMAMRN

-168 GGSRWGSVRGNNGN
+168 GGSRWGNVRGNN
-182 SFGGMN
+182 FGGMG

-207 GRGGNNTNT
+207 GRGNNSSNST
-216 AQQTD
+216 QQND
-221 TNDYFAI
+221 SNDYFAI
-228 KRRKYVESHGGN
+228 KRRRLAESN
-240 QQNQQQQQRQ
+240 ANNTVNK

-262 ESSVI
+262 ESAVL
-267 GTPTVVHGNAR
+267 GTPTVVHGNAN
-278 QYEERYDKPNT
+278 QYEERFYKSGS
-289 NETTNAN
+289 NETILN
-296 NQETRQFEKTRQVEE
+296 NQTEVQVEE

-317 PNSRR
+317 PNNRR

-379 YFEYYDTY
+379 YFEYYDAY

-481 QYQEA
+481 EYQEA
-486 EILANGGEVNEYNVT
+486 EIIANGGEVNEYNVT

-527 NDSRLVES
+527 GNSRLVES
-535 DVTIMNPIA
+535 DVTIMNPVS

-585 SEMIDIQFNKILLC
+585 SEMIDIQFSKILLC

-613 YNDLEERDDIITKS
+613 YSDLEERDDIITKS
-627 SRQQYDTLVE
+627 SRQQYNTLVE

-696 RDTGSEISNLITA
+696 RDTSSEISNLITA

-730 DGVLIEFIPASR
+730 DGVLLEFIPASR

>member
-16 GEMLAQVVDETLY
+16 GEMLAQVIDETLY

-42 AEALSQNNNLFSEIY
+42 AEAVSQNNNLFSEIY
-57 VNILQILE
+57 VNILQVLE
-65 LEYLSNQINPNNQNQ
+65 NEYLSNQINPNNQNQ

-107 AQEAHGCRNDASKY
+107 AQEAHGVRNDANKY
-121 CSYINNIQRQL
+121 CSYIGNIQRQL
-132 ARHYSNGN
+132 ARHYSNSN

-154 RGGMSMRN
+154 RGGMAMRN
-162 NNVGNA
+162 NNVGGN
-168 GGSRWGSVRGNNGN
+168 GGSRWGNVRGNN
-182 SFGGMN
+182 FGGMG

-207 GRGGNNTNT
+207 GRGSNSSNST
-216 AQQTD
+216 QQND
-221 TNDYFAI
+221 SNDYFAI
-228 KRRKYVESHGGN
+228 KRRRLAESN
-240 QQNQQQQQRQ
+240 ANNTANK

-262 ESSVI
+262 ESAVL
-267 GTPTVVHGNAR
+267 GTPTVIHDNAN
-278 QYEERYDKPNT
+278 QYEERFDKSGS
-289 NETTNAN
+289 NETIVN
-296 NQETRQFEKTRQVEE
+296 NQTEVQVEE

-317 PNSRR
+317 PNNRR

-379 YFEYYDTY
+379 YFEYYDAY

-481 QYQEA
+481 EYQEA

-527 NDSRLVES
+527 GNSRLVES
-535 DVTIMNPIA
+535 DVTIMNPVS

-585 SEMIDIQFNKILLC
+585 SEMIDIQFSKILLC

-627 SRQQYDTLVE
+627 SRQQYNTLVE

-696 RDTGSEISNLITA
+696 RDTSSEISNLITA

>member
-16 GEMLAQVVDETLY
+16 GEMLAQVIDETLY

-42 AEALSQNNNLFSEIY
+42 AEAVSQNNNLFSEIY
-57 VNILQILE
+57 VNILQVLE
-65 LEYLSNQINPNNQNQ
+65 NEYLSNQINPNNQNQ

-107 AQEAHGCRNDASKY
+107 AQEAHGCRNDANKY
-121 CSYINNIQRQL
+121 CSYIGNIQRQL
-132 ARHYSNGN
+132 ARHYSNSN

-154 RGGMSMRN
+154 RGGMAMRN

-168 GGSRWGSVRGNNGN
+168 GGSRWGNVRGNNFGN
-182 SFGGMN
+182 
-188 ANRVDNTFS
+188 NRVDNTFS

-202 AHDVF
+202 AYDVF
-207 GRGGNNTNT
+207 GRGSNSSNST
-216 AQQTD
+216 QQND
-221 TNDYFAI
+221 SNDYFAI
-228 KRRKYVESHGGN
+228 KRRRLAESNGGN
-240 QQNQQQQQRQ
+240 NQNNQRDNR
-250 QQDNS
+250 QDNS

-262 ESSVI
+262 ESAVL
-267 GTPTVVHGNAR
+267 GTPTVIHGNAN
-278 QYEERYDKPNT
+278 QYEERFNKSAS
-289 NETTNAN
+289 NETVKAN
-296 NQETRQFEKTRQVEE
+296 NQTEVQVEE

-317 PNSRR
+317 PNNRR

-379 YFEYYDTY
+379 YFEYYDAY

-481 QYQEA
+481 EYQEA

-527 NDSRLVES
+527 GNSRLVES
-535 DVTIMNPIA
+535 DVTIMNPVS

-585 SEMIDIQFNKILLC
+585 SEMIDIQFSKILLC
-599 LDLTDISVTEIVEC
+599 LDLIDISVTEIVEC

-627 SRQQYDTLVE
+627 SRQQYNTLVE

-696 RDTGSEISNLITA
+696 RDTSSEISNLITA

-730 DGVLIEFIPASR
+730 DGVLLEFIPASR

>member
-16 GEMLAQVVDETLY
+16 GEMLTQVIDETLY

-42 AEALSQNNNLFSEIY
+42 AEAVSQNNNLFSEIY
-57 VNILQILE
+57 VNILQVLE
-65 LEYLSNQINPNNQNQ
+65 NEYLSNQINPNNQNQ

-107 AQEAHGCRNDASKY
+107 AQEAHGVRNDANKY
-121 CSYINNIQRQL
+121 CSYIGNIQRQL
-132 ARHYSNGN
+132 ARHYSNSN

-154 RGGMSMRN
+154 RGGMAMRN
-162 NNVGNA
+162 NNVGGN
-168 GGSRWGSVRGNNGN
+168 GGSRWGSVRGNN
-182 SFGGMN
+182 FGGMG

-207 GRGGNNTNT
+207 GRGSNSSNST
-216 AQQTD
+216 QQND
-221 TNDYFAI
+221 SNDYFAI
-228 KRRKYVESHGGN
+228 KRRRLAESNGGN
-240 QQNQQQQQRQ
+240 NQNSQRDNR
-250 QQDNS
+250 QDNS

-262 ESSVI
+262 ESAVL
-267 GTPTVVHGNAR
+267 GTPTVVHGNAN
-278 QYEERYDKPNT
+278 QYEERFDKSAS
-289 NETTNAN
+289 NETVKAN
-296 NQETRQFEKTRQVEE
+296 NQTEVQVEE

-317 PNSRR
+317 PNNRR

-379 YFEYYDTY
+379 YFEYYDAY

-481 QYQEA
+481 EYQEA

-527 NDSRLVES
+527 GNSRLVES
-535 DVTIMNPIA
+535 DVTIMNPIS

-585 SEMIDIQFNKILLC
+585 SEMIDIQFSKILLC

-627 SRQQYDTLVE
+627 SRQQYNTLVE

-696 RDTGSEISNLITA
+696 RDTSSEISNLITA

>member
-16 GEMLAQVVDETLY
+16 GEMFTQVIDETLY

-42 AEALSQNNNLFSEIY
+42 AEAVSQNNNLFSEIY
-57 VNILQILE
+57 VNILQVLE
-65 LEYLSNQINPNNQNQ
+65 NEYLSNQINPNNQNQ

-107 AQEAHGCRNDASKY
+107 AQEAHGCRNDANKY
-121 CSYINNIQRQL
+121 CSYIGNIQRQL
-132 ARHYSNGN
+132 ARHYSNSN

-154 RGGMSMRN
+154 RGGMAMRN
-162 NNVGNA
+162 NNVGGN
-168 GGSRWGSVRGNNGN
+168 GGSRWGSVRGNNFGN
-182 SFGGMN
+182 
-188 ANRVDNTFS
+188 NRVDNTFS

-207 GRGGNNTNT
+207 GRGSNSSNST
-216 AQQTD
+216 QQND
-221 TNDYFAI
+221 SNDYFAI
-228 KRRKYVESHGGN
+228 KRRRLAESNGGN
-240 QQNQQQQQRQ
+240 NQNSQRDNR
-250 QQDNS
+250 QDNS

-262 ESSVI
+262 ESAVL
-267 GTPTVVHGNAR
+267 GTPTVIHGNAN
-278 QYEERYDKPNT
+278 QYEERFDKSAS
-289 NETTNAN
+289 NETVKAN
-296 NQETRQFEKTRQVEE
+296 NQTEVQVEE

-317 PNSRR
+317 PNNRR

-379 YFEYYDTY
+379 YFEYYDAY

-481 QYQEA
+481 EYQEA

-527 NDSRLVES
+527 GNSRLVES
-535 DVTIMNPIA
+535 DVTIMNPVS

-585 SEMIDIQFNKILLC
+585 SEMIDIQFSKILLC

-627 SRQQYDTLVE
+627 SRQQYNTLVE

-696 RDTGSEISNLITA
+696 RDTSSEISNLITA

-730 DGVLIEFIPASR
+730 DGVLLEFIPASR

>member
-16 GEMLAQVVDETLY
+16 GEMLTQVIDETLY

-42 AEALSQNNNLFSEIY
+42 AEAVSQNNNLFSEIY
-57 VNILQILE
+57 VNILQVLE
-65 LEYLSNQINPNNQNQ
+65 NEYLSNQINPNNQNQ

-107 AQEAHGCRNDASKY
+107 AQEAHGVRNDANKY
-121 CSYINNIQRQL
+121 CSYIGNIQRQL
-132 ARHYSNGN
+132 ARHYSNSN

-154 RGGMSMRN
+154 RGGMAMRN
-162 NNVGNA
+162 NNVGGN
-168 GGSRWGSVRGNNGN
+168 GGSRWGNVRGNN
-182 SFGGMN
+182 FGGMG

-207 GRGGNNTNT
+207 GRGNNSSSST
-216 AQQTD
+216 QQND
-221 TNDYFAI
+221 SNDYFAI
-228 KRRKYVESHGGN
+228 KRRRLAESN
-240 QQNQQQQQRQ
+240 ANNTANK

-262 ESSVI
+262 ESAVL
-267 GTPTVVHGNAR
+267 GTPTVVHGNVN
-278 QYEERYDKPNT
+278 QYEERFDKSGS
-289 NETTNAN
+289 NETIVN
-296 NQETRQFEKTRQVEE
+296 NQTAVQVEE

-317 PNSRR
+317 PNNRR

-379 YFEYYDTY
+379 YFEYYDAY

-481 QYQEA
+481 EYQEA
-486 EILANGGEVNEYNVT
+486 EIIANGGEVNEYNVT

-527 NDSRLVES
+527 GNSRLVES
-535 DVTIMNPIA
+535 DVTIMNPIS

-585 SEMIDIQFNKILLC
+585 SEMIDIQFSKILLC

-613 YNDLEERDDIITKS
+613 YSDLEERDDIITKS
-627 SRQQYDTLVE
+627 SRQQYNTLVE

>member
-16 GEMLAQVVDETLY
+16 GEMLAQVIDETLY
-29 AGPNQVSFFRGCA
+29 AGPNQVPFFRGCA

-57 VNILQILE
+57 VNILQVLE
-65 LEYLSNQINPNNQNQ
+65 NEYLSNQINPNNQNQ

-107 AQEAHGCRNDASKY
+107 AQEAHGCRNDANKY
-121 CSYINNIQRQL
+121 CSYIGNIKRQL
-132 ARHYSNGN
+132 ARHYSNSN
-140 GMMYGN
+140 GMMYN
-146 NNAGSFAT
+146 NNAGGYAT
-154 RGGMSMRN
+154 RGGMTIRN
-162 NNVGNA
+162 NNVGGNN
-168 GGSRWGSVRGNNGN
+168 GSRWGNVRGNNFGN
-182 SFGGMN
+182 
-188 ANRVDNTFS
+188 NRVDNTFS

-207 GRGGNNTNT
+207 GRSNNNSST
-216 AQQTD
+216 QQND
-221 TNDYFAI
+221 SNDYFAI
-228 KRRKYVESHGGN
+228 KRRKLAESN
-240 QQNQQQQQRQ
+240 ANNTANK

-262 ESSVI
+262 ESAVL
-267 GTPTVVHGNAR
+267 GTPTVVRSNTN
-278 QYEERYDKPNT
+278 QYEERFDKSGS
-289 NETTNAN
+289 NETHVN
-296 NQETRQFEKTRQVEE
+296 NQTEVQFEE

-379 YFEYYDTY
+379 YFEYYDAY

-401 NKLWQSYNYLNKRC
+401 NKLWNSYNYLNKRC

-481 QYQEA
+481 EYQEA

-501 INDNEIIADN
+501 INDNEVIADN

-527 NDSRLVES
+527 SNSRLVES
-535 DVTIMNPIA
+535 DVTIMNPIS

-566 DKIIKPLT
+566 DKIITPLT

-585 SEMIDIQFNKILLC
+585 SEMIDIQFSKILLC
-599 LDLTDISVTEIVEC
+599 LDMADISVTEIVEC

-627 SRQQYDTLVE
+627 SRQQYNTLVK

>member
-16 GEMLAQVVDETLY
+16 GEMFTQVIDETLY

-42 AEALSQNNNLFSEIY
+42 AEAVSQNNNLFSEIY
-57 VNILQILE
+57 VNILQVLE
-65 LEYLSNQINPNNQNQ
+65 NEYLSNQINPNNQNQ

-107 AQEAHGCRNDASKY
+107 AQEAHGCRNDANKY
-121 CSYINNIQRQL
+121 CSYIGNIQRQL
-132 ARHYSNGN
+132 ARHYSNSN

-154 RGGMSMRN
+154 RGGMAMRN
-162 NNVGNA
+162 NNVGGN
-168 GGSRWGSVRGNNGN
+168 GGSRWGSVRGNNFGN
-182 SFGGMN
+182 
-188 ANRVDNTFS
+188 NRVDNTFS

-207 GRGGNNTNT
+207 GRGSNSSNST
-216 AQQTD
+216 QQND
-221 TNDYFAI
+221 SNDYFAI
-228 KRRKYVESHGGN
+228 KRRRLAESNGGN
-240 QQNQQQQQRQ
+240 NQNSQRDNR
-250 QQDNS
+250 QDNS

-262 ESSVI
+262 ESAVL
-267 GTPTVVHGNAR
+267 GTPTVIHGNAN
-278 QYEERYDKPNT
+278 QYEERFDKSAS
-289 NETTNAN
+289 NETVKAN
-296 NQETRQFEKTRQVEE
+296 NQTEVQVEE

-317 PNSRR
+317 PNNRR

-379 YFEYYDTY
+379 YFEYYDAY

-481 QYQEA
+481 EYQEA

-527 NDSRLVES
+527 GNSRLVES
-535 DVTIMNPIA
+535 DVTIMNPVS

-566 DKIIKPLT
+566 DKIIKPLA

-585 SEMIDIQFNKILLC
+585 SEMIDIQFSKILLC

-627 SRQQYDTLVE
+627 SRQQYNTLVE

-642 FTITNNDDE
+642 FIITNNDDE

>member
-16 GEMLAQVVDETLY
+16 GEMLAQVIDETLY

-42 AEALSQNNNLFSEIY
+42 AEAVSQNNNLFSEIY
-57 VNILQILE
+57 VNILQVLE
-65 LEYLSNQINPNNQNQ
+65 NEYLSNQINPNNQNQ

-107 AQEAHGCRNDASKY
+107 AQEAHGCRNDANKY
-121 CSYINNIQRQL
+121 CSYIGNIQRQL
-132 ARHYSNGN
+132 ARHYSNSN
-140 GMMYGN
+140 GMMYG

-154 RGGMSMRN
+154 RGGMAMRN
-162 NNVGNA
+162 NNVGGN
-168 GGSRWGSVRGNNGN
+168 GGSRWGSVRGNNFGN
-182 SFGGMN
+182 
-188 ANRVDNTFS
+188 NRVDNTFS

-207 GRGGNNTNT
+207 GRGSNSSNST
-216 AQQTD
+216 QQND
-221 TNDYFAI
+221 SNDYFAI
-228 KRRKYVESHGGN
+228 KRRRLAESNGGN
-240 QQNQQQQQRQ
+240 NQNNQRDNR
-250 QQDNS
+250 QDNS

-262 ESSVI
+262 ESAVL
-267 GTPTVVHGNAR
+267 GTPTVIHGNAN
-278 QYEERYDKPNT
+278 QYEERFDKSAS
-289 NETTNAN
+289 NETIKAN
-296 NQETRQFEKTRQVEE
+296 NQTEVQVEE

-317 PNSRR
+317 PNNRR

-379 YFEYYDTY
+379 YFEYYDAY

-481 QYQEA
+481 EYQEA
-486 EILANGGEVNEYNVT
+486 EIIANGGEVNEYNVT

-527 NDSRLVES
+527 GNSRLVES
-535 DVTIMNPIA
+535 DVTIMNPIS

-585 SEMIDIQFNKILLC
+585 SEMIDIQFSKILLC
-599 LDLTDISVTEIVEC
+599 LDLTDITVTEIVEC

-627 SRQQYDTLVE
+627 SRQQYNTLVE

-667 VTYVDRSAGELNITL
+667 VTYVDRSAGELNIKL